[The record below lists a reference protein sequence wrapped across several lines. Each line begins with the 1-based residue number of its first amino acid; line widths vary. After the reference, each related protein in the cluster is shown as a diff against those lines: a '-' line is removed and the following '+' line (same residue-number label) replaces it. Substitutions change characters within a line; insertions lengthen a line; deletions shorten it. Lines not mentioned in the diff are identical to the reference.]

1 MGCEFNAHKK
11 ILLEDVQTRSGIRS
25 QYYLPTK
32 AATHNGTIIRI
43 KPGTTLNPKPRPPA
57 VKERTAFVTVFVV
70 KAAKIGTVASFTV
83 IFPAVTKEATETA
96 AECASP
102 KPAIAAAAMRPLSPK
117 TAFTAAEAKNTAV
130 TVTDRI
136 SVTLRLKA
144 DPAGALSGEPRF
156 SVRNVKIA
164 P

>member
-1 MGCEFNAHKK
+1 MKMYQQWVRLA
-11 ILLEDVQTRSGIRS
+11 
-25 QYYLPTK
+25 YLPTK

-43 KPGTTLNPKPRPPA
+43 KPGTTRNAKPRPPA
-57 VKERTAFVTVFVV
+57 VKDRTAFVTVFVV
-70 KAAKIGTVASFTV
+70 KAAKMGTVASFTV

-102 KPAIAAAAMRPLSPK
+102 KPAIAAAAIRPLFPK
-117 TAFTAAEAKNTAV
+117 TAVRAAEAKTTAV
-130 TVTDRI
+130 TVTARI
-136 SVTLRLKA
+136 SVTFRLKA
-144 DPAGALSGEPRF
+144 DPAEAPSGELCF